1 MSQVVSVARSTW
13 PGRGGVGGGGGVWGG
28 LLFNEDLLLDG
39 FLSAFAKGNV
49 LN

>member
-1 MSQVVSVARSTW
+1 MSHVVSVARSTW
-13 PGRGGVGGGGGVWGG
+13 PGRGGVWGGGVWGG

-39 FLSAFAKGNV
+39 FLSAFAKGNM